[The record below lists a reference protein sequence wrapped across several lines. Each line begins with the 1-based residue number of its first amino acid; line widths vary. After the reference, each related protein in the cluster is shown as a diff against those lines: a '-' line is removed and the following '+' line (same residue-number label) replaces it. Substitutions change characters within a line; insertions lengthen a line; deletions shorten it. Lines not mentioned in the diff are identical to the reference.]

1 MTDLVSL
8 LVPVYN
14 SEKYLP
20 RFLESVL
27 AQTWEPLELILCDD
41 GSSDGSVEVI
51 KSYKDRFEERGIS
64 VSLIASEHKGQASAI
79 NDALKLAKGEYLTWC
94 DSDDYMFPGNIE
106 KKVLWLKEHPYA
118 GMVRNDGL
126 VYDGDNE
133 TVIRSSTKEEDRK
146 EQDIFDQLLWQ
157 TTYCFAGCYM
167 VRMSLFDSCYP
178 DRGIPLSAEGQ
189 NLQLLLPPASRSV
202 CGFVPEVL
210 HHYYQRKAGHSSQ
223 SRSYTQTLER
233 INGFSDLFL
242 RILPYC
248 DVDQEKYKQVI
259 EEIKKKNIEQLR
271 YSMVMRV
278 KKEMGES

>member
-1 MTDLVSL
+1 MKDLVSL
-8 LVPVYN
+8 IVPVYN

-20 RFLESVL
+20 RFLDSVL
-27 AQTWEPLELILCDD
+27 AQTWEPVELILCDD

-51 KSYKDRFEERGIS
+51 KSYMDRFEERGIS

-79 NDALKLAKGEYLTWC
+79 NDALKLVKGEYLTWC
-94 DSDDYMFPGNIE
+94 DSDDYMFPECIE
-106 KKVLWLKEHPYA
+106 KKVLYLKDHPDI

-126 VYDGDNE
+126 VYDGDND

-146 EQDIFDQLLWQ
+146 DQHIFDQLLWQ
-157 TTYCFAGCYM
+157 TTYCYAGCYM
-167 VRMSLFDSCYP
+167 VRMSLFDESYP
-178 DRGIPLSAEGQ
+178 DREIPLSPEGQ
-189 NLQLLLPPASRSV
+189 NLQLLLPPASRTD

-223 SRSYTQTLER
+223 RRSYTQTLER
-233 INGFSDLFL
+233 INGFNDLFL
-242 RILPYC
+242 RILPFC
-248 DVDQEKYKQVI
+248 DVDQDKYKKVI

>member
-51 KSYKDRFEERGIS
+51 TSYMDRFEERGIS

-233 INGFSDLFL
+233 INGFNDLFL